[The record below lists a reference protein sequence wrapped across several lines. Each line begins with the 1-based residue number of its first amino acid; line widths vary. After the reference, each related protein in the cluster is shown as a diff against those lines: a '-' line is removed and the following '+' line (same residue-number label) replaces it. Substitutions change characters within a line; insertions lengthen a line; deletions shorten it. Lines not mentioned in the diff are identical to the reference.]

1 MSQTDRIVRIRKLLG
16 ERRAVSRAALQELL
30 EVSPATL
37 KRDLAFLR
45 DNMNTPIVWDR
56 ELEGYRIDPAQ
67 TTGAQVEL
75 PGMWFSDKEIHA
87 LLTMQHLLANLDP
100 GGLLAPHVEPLIE
113 RLNKLLGAADNPAE
127 EIRRRVLIVGIGKRA
142 MKLTHFENI
151 GAALLRRKRLRIRY
165 YARGRD
171 AESEREIS
179 PQRLVH
185 YRENW
190 YLDAWCHLRGALRN
204 FAVDSVRSVELLGR
218 EAKDVANKTL
228 DSVLGPGY
236 GIFAGSEVAT
246 ARLRFSPERA
256 RWVANEHWHP
266 DQCGAFQSDGSY
278 ILEVP
283 YADHR
288 ELMMDVLKHGRH
300 CEVLGPEGLRQRV
313 AEELVYMAGNFA
325 EPASGAHPVSL
336 SPTRM
341 REAISKDQI

>member
-1 MSQTDRIVRIRKLLG
+1 MNQTDRIVIIRRLLG
-16 ERRAVSRAALQELL
+16 EMRIVSRPTLFEAL

-45 DNMNTPIVWDR
+45 NNMNTPIVWDR
-56 ELEGYRIDPAQ
+56 ELDGYRIDPNQ
-67 TTGAQVEL
+67 TTGAQFEL
-75 PGMWFSDKEIHA
+75 PGMWFNDKEIHA

-100 GGLLAPHVEPLIE
+100 GGLLAPHIAPLVE

-127 EIRRRVLIVGIGKRA
+127 EIRRRVLIVGIGKRS

-151 GAALLRRKRLRIRY
+151 GAALLRRKRLRIHY
-165 YARGRD
+165 YARGKD
-171 AESEREIS
+171 EENEREIS

-204 FAVDSVRSVELLGR
+204 FAVDSIRSVVLLDR
-218 EAKDVANKTL
+218 AADDITSQTL

-236 GIFAGSEVAT
+236 GIFAGDQLQW
-246 ARLRFSPERA
+246 ARLRFSAERA

-266 DQCGAFQSDGSY
+266 EQRGAFEADGSY
-278 ILEVP
+278 VLEVP

-288 ELMMDVLKHGRH
+288 ELVMDVLKHGRH
-300 CEVLGPEGLRQRV
+300 CEVLGPEGLRLVVSDEVRKM
-313 AEELVYMAGNFA
+313 AENF
-325 EPASGAHPVSL
+325 PRTFKDGI
-336 SPTRM
+336 TR
-341 REAISKDQI
+341 

>member
-1 MSQTDRIVRIRKLLG
+1 MSQTDRIVRIHKQLG
-16 ERRAVSRAALQELL
+16 ERHTVSRAALL
-30 EVSPATL
+30 EQFEISPATL

-45 DNMNTPIVWDR
+45 DNMNIPIVWDR
-56 ELEGYRIDPAQ
+56 ERGGYRIDPAQ
-67 TTGAQVEL
+67 TTGAQLEM
-75 PGMWFSDKEIHA
+75 PSMWFTDKEIHA

-171 AESEREIS
+171 EENEREIS

-204 FAVDSVRSVELLGR
+204 FAVDSVRCAELLTR
-218 EAKDVANKTL
+218 DAKDVPNKTL

-236 GIFAGSEVAT
+236 GIFAGGTVQT
-246 ARLRFSPERA
+246 ARLRFSAERA
-256 RWVANEHWHP
+256 RWVASEHWHP
-266 DQCGAFQSDGSY
+266 DQRGTLDPDGSY

-300 CEVLGPEGLRQRV
+300 CEVLGPEGLRSTVQNEIR
-313 AEELVYMAGNFA
+313 AMLNLTLNENAGSSG
-325 EPASGAHPVSL
+325 EPA
-336 SPTRM
+336 
-341 REAISKDQI
+341 I

>member
-1 MSQTDRIVRIRKLLG
+1 MGPADRLVRIRSLFSRSKI
-16 ERRAVSRAALQELL
+16 VSRFTLLDELG
-30 EVSPATL
+30 VSPATL

-45 DNMNTPIVWDR
+45 DSMNTPIVWDR
-56 ELEGYRIDPAQ
+56 DAAGYRIDPSQ
-67 TTGAQVEL
+67 TTGAQIEL

-100 GGLLAPHVEPLIE
+100 GGLLAPHVEPLIQ
-113 RLNKLLGAADNPAE
+113 RLNKLLGAADNPAD
-127 EIRRRVLIVGIGKRA
+127 EIRRRVLIVGIGKRV

-151 GAALLRRKRLRIRY
+151 GAALLGRKRLRIRY

-171 AESEREIS
+171 EESEREIS

-190 YLDAWCHLRGALRN
+190 YLDAWCHLRGGLRN
-204 FAVDSVRSVELLGR
+204 FAVDSVRRVELLER
-218 EAKDVANKTL
+218 AAKDVPNKTL

-236 GIFAGSEVAT
+236 GIFAGGAVQT

-256 RWVANEHWHP
+256 RWVASEHWHP
-266 DQCGAFQSDGSY
+266 DQRGAFEPDGSY

-283 YADHR
+283 FSDHR

-300 CEVLGPEGLRQRV
+300 CEVLGPEGLRKRV
-313 AEELVYMAGNFA
+313 AEEVVCMVRSFSELAVQ
-325 EPASGAHPVSL
+325 AHPVSL
-336 SPTRM
+336 GPSRM
-341 REAISKDQI
+341 RVTNSLDES

>member
-1 MSQTDRIVRIRKLLG
+1 MSQTDRIVRIRALLD
-16 ERRAVSRAALQELL
+16 ERRAVSKACLLDLL

-37 KRDLAFLR
+37 KRDIAFLR

-56 ELEGYRIDPAQ
+56 ELGGYRIAPDQ
-67 TTGAQVEL
+67 TTGAQVEF

-165 YARGRD
+165 YARGTNE
-171 AESEREIS
+171 ESEREIS

-190 YLDAWCHLRGALRN
+190 YLDAWCHLRSALRN
-204 FAVDSVRSVELLGR
+204 FTVDSVRRVELLER
-218 EAKDVANKTL
+218 SAKDVPDQTL

-236 GIFAGSEVAT
+236 GIFAGGTVQT

-256 RWVANEHWHP
+256 RWVATEHWHR
-266 DQCGAFQSDGSY
+266 DQRGSFEPDGSY

-300 CEVLGPEGLRQRV
+300 CEVLGPEGLRLVV
-313 AEELVYMAGNFA
+313 ADEVRRMA
-325 EPASGAHPVSL
+325 EHSL
-336 SPTRM
+336 LIR
-341 REAISKDQI
+341 KDRITQ